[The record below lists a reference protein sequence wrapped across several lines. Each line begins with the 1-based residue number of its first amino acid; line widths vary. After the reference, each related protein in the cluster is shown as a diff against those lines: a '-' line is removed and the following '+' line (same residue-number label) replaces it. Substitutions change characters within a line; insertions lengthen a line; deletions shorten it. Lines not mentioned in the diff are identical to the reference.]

1 MNKKPNYDKR
11 ALQRAAYVLLFYIAI
26 LLILSFLPSCT
37 TTKYVPVETIRT
49 ETIVKTDST
58 EINRLLQELAEVKQ
72 TLSSTT
78 VEKIEQ
84 ITTHVVNA
92 NGDTIATNTDR
103 NREVITNNTNTVETN
118 RTVSDKETK
127 DVNSNYLKEKTDT
140 VTNIIEVEKELTAWQ
155 KFKINFSEIVI
166 GIAVLAIS
174 TLIIMIVIFR
184 RSKK

>member
-1 MNKKPNYDKR
+1 MSYDKR
-11 ALQRAAYVLLFYIAI
+11 AIQRGVAVLIFYAAI
-26 LLILSFLPSCT
+26 LAILSLFPSCT
-37 TTKYVPVETIRT
+37 TVKYVPVETIRT

-58 EINRLLQELAEVKQ
+58 EINRLLKELAEVKQ
-72 TLSSTT
+72 TLSSVT

-84 ITTHVVNA
+84 TTTHVVNE
-92 NGDTIATNTDR
+92 NGDTISTNTER
-103 NREVITNNTNTVETN
+103 NKEVVTNNTNTVETN

-166 GIAVLAIS
+166 AIAVLAIS
-174 TLIIMIVIFR
+174 ALIIMIVIFR

>member
-26 LLILSFLPSCT
+26 LLILSFLASCT

-58 EINRLLQELAEVKQ
+58 EINRLLKELDKVKQ
-72 TLSSTT
+72 TLLSVT

-84 ITTHVVNA
+84 TTTHVVNE
-92 NGDTIATNTDR
+92 NGDTISTNTER
-103 NREVITNNTNTVETN
+103 NKEVVTNNTNTVETN

-140 VTNIIEVEKELTAWQ
+140 ITNIVEVEKDLTAWQ
-155 KFKINFSEIVI
+155 KFKINFSEFII
-166 GIAVLAIS
+166 GVAVLAIS
-174 TLIIMIVIFR
+174 AFIVLLIIFR
-184 RSKK
+184 RNKK

>member
-37 TTKYVPVETIRT
+37 TVKYVPVETVRI

-58 EINRLLQELAEVKQ
+58 EINRLLKELAEVKQ
-72 TLSSTT
+72 SSSSVT

-84 ITTHVVNA
+84 TTTHIVNE
-92 NGDTIATNTDR
+92 NGDTIASNTER
-103 NREVITNNTNTVETN
+103 NKEVVTNNNNTVETN
-118 RTVSDKETK
+118 ITVSDKETK

-140 VTNIIEVEKELTAWQ
+140 ITNIVEVEKELTAWQ
-155 KFKINFSEIVI
+155 KFKINFSEWII

-174 TLIIMIVIFR
+174 AIIIMIVIFR